1 VPANR
6 IQMKGK
12 KRNANL
18 PRARRMAAPLAIVL
32 LVVLAAGGF
41 WWSKHREADA
51 LPVANSA
58 TTTQTTNAPSSSE
71 AVPAFEKLKGR
82 WLRAEG
88 SYIVEVRSVE
98 PGGKM
103 DAAYFNPR
111 PINVAKAEALKDG
124 DTVKV
129 FVELRDMNYPGTF
142 TPSPARTWMWNST
155 GSAHRDAS
163 NHDQHDESKTHSY
176 RLPEREGYVGGITT
190 QTHDPRSLLQ
200 ESFNSA
206 LEYIAINR
214 PRC

>member
-1 VPANR
+1 
-6 IQMKGK
+6 MKDK
-12 KRNANL
+12 KQNANS
-18 PRARRMAAPLAIVL
+18 PRAWRMPGPLAIVL
-32 LVVLAAGGF
+32 LIVLAAGGF

-51 LPVANSA
+51 LPVA

-71 AVPAFEKLKGR
+71 ALPAFEKLKGR

-129 FVELRDMNYPGTF
+129 FVELRDVNYPGSTYTLTYQPTTDRLAGTYF
-142 TPSPARTWMWNST
+142 HAVSGQNMDVGFNRVGSP
-155 GSAHRDAS
+155 
-163 NHDQHDESKTHSY
+163 
-176 RLPEREGYVGGITT
+176 
-190 QTHDPRSLLQ
+190 
-200 ESFNSA
+200 
-206 LEYIAINR
+206 
-214 PRC
+214 